1 MPCANNQL
9 SPTDNLSGCYGLS
22 LLLKPVSASLLQAEC
37 FPAKS
42 RWKGRPSNGQD
53 NEGTHAARQ
62 DMRPAA
68 GDEGDQHNQNE
79 RDRDQYRYP
88 EAS

>member
-9 SPTDNLSGCYGLS
+9 SPTDNLTGDYGLS
-22 LLLKPVSASLLQAEC
+22 LLLKPAPAILLQAEC

-42 RWKGRPSNGQD
+42 RWKGRPGNGQD
-53 NEGTHAARQ
+53 NEGTHAQ
-62 DMRPAA
+62 GKNVCPAA

-79 RDRDQYRYP
+79 RDRDPHRYQ
-88 EAS
+88 EAP